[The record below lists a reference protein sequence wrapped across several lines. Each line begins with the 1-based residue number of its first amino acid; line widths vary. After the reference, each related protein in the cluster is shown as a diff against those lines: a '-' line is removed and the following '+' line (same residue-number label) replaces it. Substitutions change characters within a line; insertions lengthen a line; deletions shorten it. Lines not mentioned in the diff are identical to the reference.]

1 MPLAIIF
8 VLVLGFIFWGL
19 KQELNDDIETIKR
32 RNAEHDK
39 RRAERD
45 KQKSPP
51 PGKEVR

>member
-8 VLVLGFIFWGL
+8 VLVLGFIFWGVW
-19 KQELNDDIETIKR
+19 QECKDDMETIKR
-32 RNAEHDK
+32 RNAEHDR